1 MFCSGVSKTIY
12 ISILATV
19 SFITAVLLLMMQ
31 LLLWLISADSW
42 TLQHSLGSQMKCEKD
57 FRPTEKRNVSVS
69 IALQQSVVWCR
80 WSAPEIIKLV
90 ISQLLLL
97 PGLSQHL
104 WWFIFLTSTLTI
116 KLDTSYTQ
124 CLYFHFLFAFYCWF
138 IKYKALW
145 KMFFCEA
152 LQLCCC
158 GVESVKI
165 FEIMV
170 HASKVYLHNIR
181 AHNMCGARFN
191 LILYSS

>member
-1 MFCSGVSKTIY
+1 MCCVFRNTYLVSCLGSVQGFLKLFTYLYLLLLLSPSLLQYCYTTYCSTTLTLICRF
-12 ISILATV
+12 LNTAAFTW
-19 SFITAVLLLMMQ
+19 ITA
-31 LLLWLISADSW
+31 
-42 TLQHSLGSQMKCEKD
+42 QMKCEKD

-138 IKYKALW
+138 IKYKALALW
-145 KMFFCEA
+145 KMFFLRHCNFTA
-152 LQLCCC
+152 VAWSL
-158 GVESVKI
+158 
-165 FEIMV
+165 
-170 HASKVYLHNIR
+170 
-181 AHNMCGARFN
+181 
-191 LILYSS
+191 